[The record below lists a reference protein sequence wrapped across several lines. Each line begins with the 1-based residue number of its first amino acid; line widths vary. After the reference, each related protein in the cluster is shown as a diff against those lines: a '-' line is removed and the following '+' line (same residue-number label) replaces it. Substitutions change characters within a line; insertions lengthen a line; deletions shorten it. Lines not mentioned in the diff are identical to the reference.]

1 MTPGPLVCD
10 ACVVLNLVAT
20 GREVAL
26 LRAAGATVVM
36 APRARAEARYL
47 RGPADEAGRPTLLP
61 ADLRPLEA
69 EGLLA
74 VRALEASDASVLVKY
89 ASLLKDSDAGCA
101 TLAETTGAPL
111 ATDDRKPRRGGS
123 LEAE

>member
-1 MTPGPLVCD
+1 M
-10 ACVVLNLVAT
+10 
-20 GREVAL
+20 
-26 LRAAGATVVM
+26 
-36 APRARAEARYL
+36 
-47 RGPADEAGRPTLLP
+47 P

-69 EGLLA
+69 AGLLV
-74 VRALEASDASVLVKY
+74 VRALEPKDLSVLVKY
-89 ASLLKDSDAGCA
+89 ASFLKDSDAGCA